1 MAFLKDFDLV
11 IREKKRKIEQRRSVD
26 LLQAFLLT
34 FSFHAYFFPT
44 IVVIATSTDTLVLLG
59 ILVIKLILKLFNQIT
74 EENERLKFIM
84 LRPES
89 LILQH

>member
-1 MAFLKDFDLV
+1 M
-11 IREKKRKIEQRRSVD
+11 IREKKKKNRTKEKCGFAPGLSLD
-26 LLQAFLLT
+26 FLL
-34 FSFHAYFFPT
+34 SYFFPT
-44 IVVIATSTDTLVLLG
+44 IVVIATSTETPVLLG

-74 EENERLKFIM
+74 KENEHFKFM